1 MEPAVTSLS
10 QSIIVPSRLVFL
22 MWLAFTVEFVLGYN
36 LTTYG
41 IEPRAISGLIGVF
54 LSPMLHGGLA
64 HIVSNTI
71 PVLVL
76 GTTLYYFYPRIAS
89 KAFFACYIV
98 TGLVV
103 WLVGRNSY
111 HIGASGLIYAIA
123 SFLLFL
129 GIFRRDF
136 KSLFISLI
144 IAVAYWR
151 LIFGILPVI
160 PGVSYESHIAGAVVG
175 GAIAFGMRKT
185 TSSE

>member
-1 MEPAVTSLS
+1 MGSEVSSLS

-22 MWLAFTVEFVLGYN
+22 MWLTFTIEFVLGYN
-36 LTTYG
+36 LSSYG
-41 IEPRAISGLIGVF
+41 IEPRALSGLIGIFV
-54 LSPMLHGGLA
+54 SPMLHGGIA

-76 GTTLYYFYPRIAS
+76 GTSLYYFYPRIAS
-89 KAFFACYIV
+89 KAFFVCYII

-151 LIFGILPVI
+151 LIFGILPVM
-160 PGVSYESHIAGAVVG
+160 PGVSYESHIAGAIVG
-175 GAIAFGMRKT
+175 GAVAFRMRKT
-185 TSSE
+185 ISSG